1 MAGDG
6 SVKGIGKAMLDWAYE
21 KSGGHLR
28 IDTHGDNNV
37 MQGLLE
43 KSGFIR
49 CGTIYVE
56 EDDFPR
62 MAYEKSKTAWIKAG
76 YVCGIS

>member
-1 MAGDG
+1 MNIAWASDQTG
-6 SVKGIGKAMLDWAYE
+6 SV
-21 KSGGHLR
+21 
-28 IDTHGDNNV
+28 
-37 MQGLLE
+37 QGLLE